1 MIGFLGGVGGRSD
14 QGSPSVPF
22 VFAAIAGVTVALM
35 CHLVTGHG
43 ACPQGERTKSAV
55 LDTANVSVRLLGFH
69 ALSDL
74 QKPFKYGT
82 PL

>member
-1 MIGFLGGVGGRSD
+1 MLGFRVGVGGRSD
-14 QGSPSVPF
+14 QSSPSVPF

-35 CHLVTGHG
+35 CPLVPGHG

-55 LDTANVSVRLLGFH
+55 LDIADVSVLLLGFH